1 MSWASP
7 IIAIALMFGRTGRRA
22 DMGRRPV
29 EGYLHGRKGRVSAAV
44 FPKGQQIRRTAQH
57 PAHPRMRRYGTELA
71 VRGHALRAVFL
82 SNPVAVDRVAVSDH
96 VPADV
101 QLGHRTAL
109 QNAETATPV
118 PDRKRQRR
126 SGSSRTRL
134 LRLPCWPFILS
145 FIPPSQIST
154 GSNTVWFSVLII
166 GCIIVVGA
174 PFIIYASRKPSWQD
188 PEAAKEFQPFS
199 WENNRSR
206 LPQPHNRP

>member
-1 MSWASP
+1 
-7 IIAIALMFGRTGRRA
+7 
-22 DMGRRPV
+22 MGRRPV

-44 FPKGQQIRRTAQH
+44 LPKGQQIRRTAQH

-118 PDRKRQRR
+118 PDRKRQRPDLVHR
-126 SGSSRTRL
+126 RTRL
-134 LRLPCWPFILS
+134 LRRPAGLH
-145 FIPPSQIST
+145 SQLYPAQPDFD
-154 GSNTVWFSVLII
+154 GQQHGMVLRTD
-166 GCIIVVGA
+166 
-174 PFIIYASRKPSWQD
+174 YRLYH
-188 PEAAKEFQPFS
+188 
-199 WENNRSR
+199 RSR
-206 LPQPHNRP
+206 RPVHHLRFA